1 MITIWNQMEIYI
13 GNPSIELKS
22 ILDTLSAKK
31 IKVKCRVFSD
41 SSVHFLN
48 SKIDSFDIFNPKN
61 DLSKI
66 YYVYVHKKDYLET
79 LAVLEN
85 DLGIK
90 F

>member
-1 MITIWNQMEIYI
+1 MEIYI

-22 ILDTLSAKK
+22 ILDALSAKK

-48 SKIDSFDIFNPKN
+48 SKIDSFNIFNPKN

-66 YYVYVHKKDYLET
+66 YYVYVHRKDYLKA
-79 LAVLEN
+79 LAVMEREKE
-85 DLGIK
+85 I
-90 F
+90 